1 MTTDRQIKYSQ
12 AIREAMDQCM
22 AQDPSIFIVGEGVPD
37 PKGIFGSTAGLVEKY
52 GPVRVMD
59 MPVSENG
66 MTGIC
71 IGAAL
76 RGFRP
81 ILTHQR
87 VDFALLSL
95 DQIINNAAKWH
106 FMFGGQVNVPLV
118 IRMIVGRGWGQGA
131 QHSQSLQAIFAHI
144 PGLKVIMP
152 TTPHDAKGLLVSA
165 IEDNNPVVCIEH
177 RWLYD
182 IQGHVHQD
190 LYRIPLGKA
199 SVVRKGDMVTIA
211 AVSHM
216 TIESIRAA
224 QLLEK
229 KGITAE
235 VIDLRS
241 ILPLD
246 FETVSQSVKKTGHL
260 IVADGGW
267 LSFGVTAEIAARAT
281 EGAWKS
287 LKKAPRRIALPEIP
301 TPSSP
306 SLTEDFYPGY
316 REIAQAAWE
325 LLGKDA
331 QEFKALL
338 KEEQSEASPHDV
350 PDLSFGGPF

>member
-1 MTTDRQIKYSQ
+1 MTVERQIKYSQ
-12 AIREAMDQCM
+12 ALREAIDQCM
-22 AQDPSIFIVGEGVPD
+22 AKDPAVFIIGEGVPD
-37 PKGIFGSTAGLVEKY
+37 PKGIFGSTLGLKEKY
-52 GPVRVMD
+52 GSGRVMD
-59 MPVSENG
+59 MPVCENG

-106 FMFGGQVNVPLV
+106 FMFGGQMNIPLV
-118 IRMIVGRGWGQGA
+118 ICMVVGRGWGQGA
-131 QHSQSLQAIFAHI
+131 QHSQSLQALFAHI

-152 TTPHDAKGLLVSA
+152 ATPHDAKGLLVSA
-165 IEDNNPVVCIEH
+165 IEDDNPVISIEH

-182 IQGHVHQD
+182 IEGHVHQD
-190 LYRIPLGKA
+190 PYRIPLGKA

-216 TIESIRAA
+216 TIEAIRAA
-224 QLLEK
+224 QILEK

-241 ILPLD
+241 IRPLD

-260 IVADGGW
+260 IVADCGW
-267 LSFGVTAEIAARAT
+267 LSFGVSAEIAARAT

-301 TPSSP
+301 MPSAP

-316 REIAQAAWE
+316 RAIVQAAWE

-331 QEFKALL
+331 NELKTLL
-338 KEEQSEASPHDV
+338 KEAQSEVNPHDV
-350 PDLSFGGPF
+350 PDLSFRGPF